1 MRTIVGA
8 ELKRALNIRV
18 LIGIAGI
25 CLCICFDSWND
36 LMRALESG
44 VGDVHYFF
52 WNSAFGGVCRTYLL
66 PAFAVLPFSSSFCME
81 YKSRILPF
89 IVSRENRRIYC
100 TVKYV
105 VTIFVSGL
113 CVALATAILF
123 GSLACKFPIA
133 ADYWQDPMINE
144 PYHVWIAVYHPMN
157 YFFIEVAMGALRG
170 ILWSG
175 IALCVSAYIPD
186 AFVTLISPYF
196 ASFIARQICRM
207 LNIADEYQ
215 LDKMLMGSVVRVSSM
230 NTLVICTVA
239 VLSISC
245 LFGILFQHRM
255 KRRLEDE
262 MYQ

>member
-1 MRTIVGA
+1 MKTIVKA
-8 ELKRALNIRV
+8 EVKRALNIRV
-18 LIGIAGI
+18 LIAIAGI

-36 LMRALESG
+36 LLRALELG

-66 PAFAVLPFSSSFCME
+66 PAFAVLPFSGSFCAE

-89 IVSRENRRIYC
+89 IVSRENRRRYC
-100 TVKYV
+100 MVKYV
-105 VTIFVSGL
+105 VTVAVSGL
-113 CVALATAILF
+113 CTALATALLF
-123 GSLACKFPIA
+123 GILACIFPVA
-133 ADYWQDPMINE
+133 ADYWQEPVINE
-144 PYHVWIAVYHPMN
+144 PYHVWIAVYHPVK
-157 YFFIEVAMGALRG
+157 YFFVEAAMGALRG

-196 ASFIARQICRM
+196 VSFIVRQVCRM
-207 LNIADEYQ
+207 LRIADEYQ
-215 LDKMLMGSVVRVSSM
+215 LDKMLMGSVIRVSSI
-230 NTLVICTVA
+230 NTLIICTAA

-245 LFGILFQHRM
+245 LFELLFQHRM